1 MKKRQQGLTTVE
13 AAIGAALMLI
23 VLFGT
28 IEIAR
33 AIFVWN
39 YLDGV
44 TRRAARVAAV
54 CPIDHAAVAEAAL
67 FFNEHVKGLT
77 ADYIHIEYLDE
88 DGVGPSSFE
97 DTRFVRASIEK
108 DGANFQIPLLF
119 FNTLSWTAP
128 KFRTILP
135 SESLG
140 YNPDEDTDECLF
152 PPPS

>member
-23 VLFGT
+23 VLFGA

-44 TRRAARVAAV
+44 TRRGARVAAV
-54 CPIDHAAVAEAAL
+54 CPYKDPVVKEAAL
-67 FFNEHVKGLT
+67 FFDEHVKGLT
-77 ADYIHIEYLDE
+77 KDYVQVEYLKE
-88 DGVGPSSFE
+88 DGSDSTGFE
-97 DTRFVRASIEK
+97 DTRFVRVSIEN
-108 DGANFQIPLLF
+108 GAGNNFEVPLLF
-119 FNTLSWTAP
+119 FNTISWTTP
-128 KFRTILP
+128 KFRTVLP

-140 YNPDEDTDECLF
+140 YNPDDGSFGCVF
-152 PPPS
+152 P